1 MKIPKEAII
10 LFFAIILTG
19 LAGYFCY
26 DQKTPFRL
34 GLDLKGGVRLE
45 YQADLSS
52 VPEDAKTSAMEGLKD
67 VIERRVNIYGVAEP
81 QISIYGE
88 NRLLVELPGVE
99 SIEDAINW
107 IGQTPWLEFLEQRD
121 EAETQKILDKI
132 NEVSGKSIDEITQIE
147 DWQLILEHPYF
158 KPTELSGR
166 YLKKATLSFDQT
178 TYKPIIELEFNDEG
192 AKLFEDITA
201 RNVGKHL
208 AIFLDNKSIID
219 TDGDGEITNA
229 DLYAP
234 LVQEKITGGKAIITG
249 ETNIEQAKI
258 IVQRLNQGALP
269 VPIGQPISQKL
280 IGPTLG
286 EISLDKTIKA
296 GAIGFLAIVI
306 FMIIFYRLPGF
317 FASISLAIFAIF
329 TLALFKLIPVTLTLA
344 GIAGFLLSLG
354 MAVDAN
360 ILIFSRMREELKK
373 GKSHSSAVDDG
384 FNRAWPA
391 IRDGNFT
398 TILVG
403 VILFSFGTSFVQGF
417 AFTLIIGNLIS
428 MISAIFIT
436 NSFIKLIARGKI
448 SKFRFLW

>member
-1 MKIPKEAII
+1 MKIPKEGII
-10 LFFAIILTG
+10 IIFVLILAG

-26 DQKTPFRL
+26 SPKTPFHL

-45 YQADLSS
+45 YEADLSGI
-52 VPEDAKTSAMEGLKD
+52 PENERASAMEGLKD
-67 VIERRVNIYGVAEP
+67 VIERRVDIYGVSEP
-81 QISIYGE
+81 QISVYGE

-99 SIEDAINW
+99 SVEDAINW

-132 NEVSGKSIDEITQIE
+132 KEVSGKSMDEIVQIE
-147 DWQLILEHPYF
+147 DWQLALENSSF
-158 KPTELSGR
+158 KPTELTGR

-178 TYKPIIELEFNDEG
+178 TYKPIIELEFNEEG
-192 AKLFEDITA
+192 AKLFEEVTA

-208 AIFLDNKSIID
+208 AIFLDGQSIID
-219 TDGDGEITNA
+219 TDGDGKITGT

-234 LVQEKITGGKAIITG
+234 VVQEKITGGKAIITG
-249 ETNIEQAKI
+249 ETNIEQAKL

-286 EISLDKTIKA
+286 EMSLDKTVKA
-296 GAIGFLAIVI
+296 GIIGFLAIII

-317 FASISLAIFAIF
+317 FASISLIIYLVF

-360 ILIFSRMREELKK
+360 ILIFSRMREEIKQ
-373 GKSHSSAVDDG
+373 GKTHLNAVDEG
-384 FNRAWPA
+384 FRRAWPA

-403 VILFSFGTSFVQGF
+403 VILYAFGTSFVKGF

-428 MISAIFIT
+428 MVAAIFIT
-436 NSFIKLIARGKI
+436 NSFLKLIARTKLA
-448 SKFRFLW
+448 KVNFLW